1 MLSCIARV
9 REAFEERPI
18 WTRRALL
25 SYLRSPLP
33 KYYFD
38 IAIGYVCYQF
48 KSGPFREAIV
58 KYGLDP
64 RTDHKYYIYQ
74 TIFFADRQA
83 KGRWADPR
91 GTMEEMKGKYANSYI
106 FDGKTIIPDGSVYM
120 ICDITDPL
128 ITNML
133 HNAPLRKKYDGQAQG
148 DGYISNGAMAKT
160 KTIMKAKIIA
170 IQNGRKFTDQDFAS
184 TLEFPD
190 VKDENAKPS
199 RDIGF
204 LVPDI
209 APTSEEARMLT
220 GVEKSIPLL
229 DLSNDARR
237 RRMRIA
243 EREEGVKPVAQPKLR
258 RQRQSK
264 RQATPKK
271 KIIEEQQVG
280 FGTPVDGT
288 PIDGPSVG
296 RAPNGPLF
304 PAFGQFLDD
313 QEQLELGEIGEEF
326 DGFDDDEETW
336 MNELNEGGIPSF
348 AVEFQDA
355 EHLTDTSRIGE
366 PPNQHTENTQQIQNE
381 EVIVSGL
388 STPVVDS
395 DKKPKSAQKPLEAQV
410 QPEDAGG
417 ANSDDSDATDIVDFK
432 RVPLKKLPGPAVF

>member
-1 MLSCIARV
+1 M
-9 REAFEERPI
+9 

-64 RTDHKYYIYQ
+64 RTDPKYYIYQ

-120 ICDITDPL
+120 VCDITDPL
-128 ITNML
+128 ITSML
-133 HNAPLRKKYDGQAQG
+133 HNAPLRKEYDGQAQG

-170 IQNGRKFTDQDFAS
+170 IQNGRKFTDEDFAS

-190 VKDENAKPS
+190 VKDDNAKPS

-243 EREEGVKPVAQPKLR
+243 EREEGIKPVAQPKLR

-264 RQATPKK
+264 KQATPKK
-271 KIIEEQQVG
+271 EMQEEKQAGIDTHVNSTSVN
-280 FGTPVDGT
+280 GTPVDGT
-288 PIDGPSVG
+288 PIG
-296 RAPNGPLF
+296 RLANGPMF
-304 PAFGQFLDD
+304 PAFSQFLDD
-313 QEQLELGEIGEEF
+313 QEQLELGGLDEEF
-326 DGFDDDEETW
+326 DGFEEESW
-336 MNELNEGGIPSF
+336 MDELNEGGIHNFSMGLHGP
-348 AVEFQDA
+348 EL
-355 EHLTDTSRIGE
+355 HTE
-366 PPNQHTENTQQIQNE
+366 PPRTSGPFTQPTEDNPPLRNGEGTTTDSTTSVVVERNKSPIPVQRSADRSFQEENE
-381 EVIVSGL
+381 
-388 STPVVDS
+388 
-395 DKKPKSAQKPLEAQV
+395 
-410 QPEDAGG
+410 AGCDD
-417 ANSDDSDATDIVDFK
+417 DDSDATDVVDFK
-432 RVPLKKLPGPAVF
+432 SVPLKKLPGPPVF

>member
-1 MLSCIARV
+1 M
-9 REAFEERPI
+9 

-64 RTDHKYYIYQ
+64 RTDPKYYIYQ

-133 HNAPLRKKYDGQAQG
+133 DKAPLRKEYDGQAQG

-160 KTIMKAKIIA
+160 KAIMKAKIIA
-170 IQNGRKFTDQDFAS
+170 IQNGRKFTDKDFAS

-190 VKDENAKPS
+190 VKDDNAKPS

-209 APTSEEARMLT
+209 APTSEEVRMLT

-243 EREEGVKPVAQPKLR
+243 EREEGIKPVAQPKLR
-258 RQRQSK
+258 RQRQTK
-264 RQATPKK
+264 KQATPKK
-271 KIIEEQQVG
+271 QTQEEYQAG
-280 FGTPVDGT
+280 FGTLVDNAATNETPPAVEIPVVET
-288 PIDGPSVG
+288 PVSQP
-296 RAPNGPLF
+296 PNGPLF
-304 PAFGQFLDD
+304 PAFARFLDD
-313 QEQLELGEIGEEF
+313 QEQLELGGMEDDFGGFEE
-326 DGFDDDEETW
+326 EETW
-336 MNELNEGGIPSF
+336 MAELNEGGIPSF
-348 AVEFQDA
+348 TMELNSP
-355 EHLTDTSRIGE
+355 ELHTDL
-366 PPNQHTENTQQIQNE
+366 HTERSQISRPFTEPTGDTLPLREREDTANDE
-381 EVIVSGL
+381 DIV
-388 STPVVDS
+388 VVDR
-395 DKKPKSAQKPLEAQV
+395 DITPKPV
-410 QPEDAGG
+410 QRPDETPIREEDG
-417 ANSDDSDATDIVDFK
+417 AEGDDDSDATDVVDFK
-432 RVPLKKLPGPAVF
+432 AVPLKKLPGPAVF